1 MNGFNLPFCWLSC
14 WSTRQ
19 LALESFVP
27 DDLTQDVIAIIA
39 REQRIP
45 VESIKPDST
54 FEELKIDS
62 LDGVNI
68 VFALEERFN
77 LAIPDDVAKEMKSIR
92 QVVDALRHQLE
103 VSREDANAASEESAA
118 AGSAAPSPE
127 KS

>member
-1 MNGFNLPFCWLSC
+1 
-14 WSTRQ
+14 
-19 LALESFVP
+19 VP

-45 VESIKPDST
+45 VESIKPDAT

-77 LAIPDDVAKEMKSIR
+77 LSIPDDVAKEMKSIQ
-92 QVVDALRHQLE
+92 QVVDALRQQLE
-103 VSREDANAASEESAA
+103 NGSSSDAASQESAA
-118 AGSAAPSPE
+118 TGSSAPLPE

>member
-1 MNGFNLPFCWLSC
+1 M
-14 WSTRQ
+14 
-19 LALESFVP
+19 P

-77 LAIPDDVAKEMKSIR
+77 LSIPDDVAKEMKSIQ

-103 VSREDANAASEESAA
+103 NSEGSASHESAA
-118 AGSAAPSPE
+118 TGSSAPLPE